1 MAELLT
7 PPAEWALYV
16 YFGANVSPAS
26 VRKAAIENL
35 LQLARVGSSKHVRVA
50 AQLHLPSRWTR
61 RYILGERPPGCGP
74 LILAPA
80 ETIPNENAADPCTL
94 VRFFEWAKDHCPAK
108 KVMLVLWGH
117 GYGLDDYLPEG
128 ARPHPEHLKHSKRDL
143 SHCDPELDALIAEE
157 RQAEKAVAVAEQ
169 DRNSEEIA
177 KAELELD
184 EAEDALLFRTLEY
197 NLQAVILSEPRGQVL
212 PNAQV
217 GEAIRQCRK
226 ILTGGCEPTNPDTPD
241 LKILALDACAMALAE
256 VWFEMYGCADIGIA
270 SEAQE
275 PDASFPYDRFLA
287 RLILETDAAAKRK
300 KAVES
305 EVVAKMMIDAYVE
318 SYAHSKCDFVTL
330 SALNL
335 KGSGCD
341 PLPRKCDSSPPECD
355 PKKSR
360 IDPAKSALENLR
372 ACVCH
377 LVHALKHAAED
388 CDKREI
394 LYQARN
400 DCPIFDSDGF
410 IDLGRFCEILQVT
423 MPYSTVSC
431 ECAEVRRA
439 LDAFVLYARY
449 SPLDPTLRIS
459 QSTGLSV
466 WFPPWLESPSA
477 KLPEKWASVLF
488 LGVGYPLTSFA
499 CSTHWDEFLESLR
512 APR

>member
-1 MAELLT
+1 MAEPLT

-16 YFGANVSPAS
+16 YFGANVSPAA
-26 VRKAAIENL
+26 VRKAAVENL

-61 RYILGERPPGCGP
+61 RYIIGERRPGSGP
-74 LILAPA
+74 MILAPA
-80 ETIPNENAADPCTL
+80 ETMPNENAADPCTL
-94 VRFFEWAKDHCPAK
+94 FRFFKWAKKHCPAK

-117 GYGLDDYLPEG
+117 GYGLDDYLPDG
-128 ARPHPEHLKHSKRDL
+128 ARPHPEHLKHSKLDWG
-143 SHCDPELDALIAEE
+143 HCDPEVDALIAEE

-169 DRNSEEIA
+169 DRNTEEIA
-177 KAELELD
+177 KAEIELD
-184 EAEDALLFRTLEY
+184 DTEDALLFRTLEY

-212 PNAQV
+212 PNAQI
-217 GEAIRQCRK
+217 GEAVRQCRK

-287 RLILETDAAAKRK
+287 RLILETDAAAKQKRD
-300 KAVES
+300 VEV
-305 EVVAKMMIDAYVE
+305 ETVAVAKMMIDAYVE
-318 SYAHSKCDFVTL
+318 SYAYSRNEFVTL

-335 KGSGCD
+335 KDSGCD
-341 PLPRKCDSSPPECD
+341 PLPRQCDSSSPENHR
-355 PKKSR
+355 K
-360 IDPAKSALENLR
+360 KSALENLR
-372 ACVCH
+372 ASICH
-377 LVHALKHAAED
+377 LVDVLKLAADD
-388 CDKREI
+388 CDKRKI
-394 LYQARN
+394 IYQARN
-400 DCPIFDSDGF
+400 DCPIFDPDGF
-410 IDLGRFCEILQVT
+410 IDLGRFCEILEIT
-423 MPYSTVSC
+423 MPTIRH
-431 ECAEVRRA
+431 ECAKVRRA

-466 WFPPWLESPSA
+466 WFPPWLDNPSW

-488 LGVGYPLTSFA
+488 LGTGYPLTSFA
-499 CSTHWDEFLESLR
+499 CSTHWDQFLESLR